1 MNKQIINATKGIFEE
16 KGYYALQKNCKE
28 SNKRL
33 LIILVN
39 TDLSWEVEVDPVKR
53 AIEAYSFADTHNFNH
68 FDTIIVGVPKD
79 KLVQGLPVI
88 DKEMG
93 EIKGKLGEIGD
104 YADVKFISAVSTGV
118 AGSVKENNAS
128 EHVIVYDDY
137 ESFLALCCEK
147 GMIQKHVVNNFYFI
161 YNSFLRQIAGCQ
173 DFLRGVAHNKVCYW
187 NMYQILKFIKQQKAE
202 MVVESVLQGPVILS
216 EAYRH
221 GDHPYVRGNYPE
233 SVLGSFGSG
242 SGIGFKG
249 FGRNK

>member
-16 KGYYALQKNCKE
+16 KGYFALQKNCNE

-68 FDTIIVGVPKD
+68 FDTIIVGAPKD
-79 KLVQGLPVI
+79 KITQGLPTI

-93 EIKGKLGEIGD
+93 AIKQKIGEIGD
-104 YADVKFISAVSTGV
+104 YVDVKFISATSTGV
-118 AGSVKENNAS
+118 AGSAMENNAA

-137 ESFLALCCEK
+137 VSFIALGCEQ
-147 GMIQKHVVNNFYFI
+147 GIIQKHVANNFYFI

-173 DFLRGVAHNKVCYW
+173 DFLRAVAKNEICYW
-187 NMYQILKFIKQQKAE
+187 NMYQILKYIKQQKSE
-202 MVVESVLQGPVILS
+202 MVVESVLQYPVYLS
-216 EAYRH
+216 EQYRNTETVY
-221 GDHPYVRGNYPE
+221 GYPE
-233 SVLGSFGSG
+233 GKVGSVFGQRSE
-242 SGIGFKG
+242 IRPFKG
-249 FGRNK
+249 FGK

>member
-16 KGYYALQKNCKE
+16 RGYFALQKNCNE

-68 FDTIIVGVPKD
+68 FDTIIVGVSKD
-79 KLVQGLPVI
+79 KLVQGLPAI

-93 EIKGKLGEIGD
+93 AIKERLGEIGD
-104 YADVKFISAVSTGV
+104 YVDVKFISAASTGV
-118 AGSVKENNAS
+118 AGSAMENNAA

-137 ESFLALCCEK
+137 VSFIALGCEQ
-147 GMIQKHVVNNFYFI
+147 GIIQKHVANNFYFI

-173 DFLRGVAHNKVCYW
+173 DFLRAVAKNEICYW
-187 NMYQILKFIKQQKAE
+187 NMYQILKYIKQQKAE
-202 MVVESVLQGPVILS
+202 MVVESVLQYPVYLSEQYRHTEAVFGYPEGKAGSFFGQGSAIGPV
-216 EAYRH
+216 
-221 GDHPYVRGNYPE
+221 
-233 SVLGSFGSG
+233 
-242 SGIGFKG
+242 KG
-249 FGRNK
+249 FGKLK